1 MDWVEIALRM
11 RNYHLAQILNTIG
24 TIIVV
29 TLLLYLNQCTFLLI
43 GFLQNRN
50 SLDCCN
56 LIRKLQSKFTFPDA
70 LFQWVS

>member
-11 RNYHLAQILNTIG
+11 RNYHLAQILNIVG

-43 GFLQNRN
+43 GFL
-50 SLDCCN
+50 
-56 LIRKLQSKFTFPDA
+56 
-70 LFQWVS
+70 